1 LFLLDALYFLMIGL
15 LAGWLAAQKT
25 HGRGLGLIGNL
36 IAGVCGALVGGFLLR
51 LLGFQTTNLLGSL
64 ITATLGAI
72 LCLRVFKYVPFK
84 MVLKSKPAKGKG
96 AKKKRRAVR

>member
-25 HGRGLGLIGNL
+25 HGRGLGLVGNL

-72 LCLRVFKYVPFK
+72 LCLRIFKYIPFT
-84 MVLKSKPAKGKG
+84 LARKSKVPSKSGKK
-96 AKKKRRAVR
+96 KKKRAVR